1 MKLPGQ
7 NFDFLSFE
15 KKISQLKKKYQ
26 LSLFLNKKLPFQ
38 KFWDQGK
45 NRNLQILKNNNRGDN
60 APLYADLILFG

>member
-1 MKLPGQ
+1 MA
-7 NFDFLSFE
+7 NFLIFFHL

-45 NRNLQILKNNNRGDN
+45 DRNLQILKNNSRGDN

>member
-7 NFDFLSFE
+7 IFDFLSFE
-15 KKISQLKKKYQ
+15 KKYHNKKKKYQ

-45 NRNLQILKNNNRGDN
+45 NRNLQILKNNSRGDN